1 MRQDNEEVIE
11 AQATG
16 GMTMGSGDTVAGYPE
31 ADENGAD
38 DVKDLDEKSFEA
50 LEDTVDRLNA
60 EEQQAQVIAQPD
72 PGPDAP
78 LRTESDF
85 ELAVRAAI
93 DELPEQFQQALD
105 DVVITVSD
113 DGAKEHAYGMYV
125 PGSRKDEGYRWWF
138 FAMNRSVLPPQ
149 ILIYRDTLER
159 DFGSDPVRLRE
170 QIKKTVR
177 HEVAHSLGF
186 DEPGVRGLG
195 L

>member
-1 MRQDNEEVIE
+1 
-11 AQATG
+11 
-16 GMTMGSGDTVAGYPE
+16 MGSGDAE
-31 ADENGAD
+31 ADLTGSGENGVD

-60 EEQQAQVIAQPD
+60 EDQKERERVMTEPD
-72 PGPDAP
+72 PAPDAP
-78 LRTESDF
+78 LTTEADF

-93 DELPEQFQQALD
+93 DELPEQFQRALD

-113 DGAKEHAYGMYV
+113 DGAKEHAYGIYV

-138 FAMNRSVLPPQ
+138 FGMNRSVLQPQ
-149 ILIYRDTLER
+149 IVIFRDTLTR
-159 DFGSDPVRLRE
+159 DFGGDPVRLRA
-170 QIKKTVR
+170 QIRTTVR
-177 HEVAHSLGF
+177 HEVGHALGF